1 MKLKVKYTAVFETV
15 IDVDDGGLAEGEDV
29 SVYSERSWWGGL
41 DEICDIEPGS
51 GEYKSDSFEVLD
63 VAYVPVVGFDTIL
76 KADVTIENHGTLFLF
91 HLHTNEVKEWIKEN
105 VSIEGYMWRT
115 DVTFACEHSVYE
127 ELINGMEAEGFVL
140 RPAGYSPMS

>member
-41 DEICDIEPGS
+41 DEICDIEPGV

-76 KADVTIENHGTLFLF
+76 KADVTVENHGTLFLF
-91 HLHTNEVKEWIKEN
+91 HLHTNEIKEWIKEN

-115 DVTFACEHSVYE
+115 DVTFACEHSVHE
-127 ELINGMEAEGFVL
+127 ELVKGMEAEGFVL
-140 RPAGYSPMS
+140 RPAAGPMS